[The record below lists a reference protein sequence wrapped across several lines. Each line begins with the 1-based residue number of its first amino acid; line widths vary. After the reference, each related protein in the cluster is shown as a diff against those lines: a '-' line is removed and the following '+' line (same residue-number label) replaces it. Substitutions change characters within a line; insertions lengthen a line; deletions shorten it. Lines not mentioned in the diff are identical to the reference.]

1 MKVLVIDDDPN
12 AQKILTAILQRASCT
27 PILCPDVEE
36 ALRKCLEDDPPQ
48 LVICDWK
55 NQGTDGPGF
64 CKRLRADKR
73 HERPY
78 VLLLTARHSKEEL
91 AEGLDAGAD
100 DFVSKPFNLVE
111 LQARL
116 RAAMRIARYQRDL
129 VREITELNAVA
140 ERNKLLGEMLS
151 QQHGAKV
158 PKIMQSAAAAVAS
171 VKMASANQPA
181 HEFGTYEIRYV
192 VSSSLLELRLAL
204 ESTKERLMPPNL
216 RQEDFCAWAPIHLR
230 SSGMW
235 MDLLLSGSYSDAGHL
250 LEKALGRKAGS
261 AVEAQGF
268 MAEIVRIISTA
279 FMRTIRVKEPD
290 TQQPFPPRA
299 LAVDADGPPPPMVPK
314 TRCHDLNIEGRCF
327 RLILCATPTPIEE
340 IEPAEL
346 RELDILA
353 EQLPPPSVSEVPLF
367 KAGTIMSGRFVEKL
381 HEQAELT
388 RLDYKTRII
397 RPSPLARHLLNT

>member
-27 PILCPDVEE
+27 PILCPDIEE
-36 ALRKCLEDDPPQ
+36 ALRKCADDDPPQ

-55 NQGTDGPGF
+55 ANGTDGPAF
-64 CKRLRADKR
+64 CKRLRSDK
-73 HERPY
+73 HKQRPY
-78 VLLLTARHSKEEL
+78 VVLLTARHSKEEL
-91 AEGLDAGAD
+91 AEGLDSGAD
-100 DFVSKPFNLVE
+100 DFVSKPFNLIE

-151 QQHGAKV
+151 QQNSAKV

-171 VKMASANQPA
+171 VKMASAKQPA
-181 HEFGTYEIRYV
+181 HEFGSYEIRYI

-216 RQEDFCAWAPIHLR
+216 KHEDFCAWAPIHLR
-230 SSGMW
+230 TSGMW
-235 MDLLLSGSYSDAGHL
+235 MDLLLSGSFSDAALL
-250 LEKALGRKAGS
+250 LEHSLGRKAGS
-261 AVEAQGF
+261 AAEAQAF
-268 MAEIVRIISTA
+268 MAEVVRIISTA
-279 FMRTIRVKEPD
+279 FLRAIKVKEPD
-290 TQQPFPPRA
+290 AHQPFPPRSMT
-299 LAVDADGPPPPMVPK
+299 LDPEGPPPPMVPK
-314 TRCHDLNIEGRCF
+314 TRCHDLHIDGKCF
-327 RLILCATPTPIEE
+327 RLVLCATPTPMEE
-340 IEPAEL
+340 VDPSEL

-353 EQLPPPSVSEVPLF
+353 EQLPPPSISEVPLF

-388 RLDYKTRII
+388 RIDYKVRII
-397 RPSPLARHLLNT
+397 RPSPLSRHLLNA